1 MRADLW
7 PAVESGELALPI
19 DRTYALD
26 EAAEALAHM
35 KANAHLG
42 KIVLTV

>member
-7 PAVESGELALPI
+7 DAVESGDLALPI

-26 EAAEALAHM
+26 EAALALAHM

>member
-1 MRADLW
+1 MRQDLW
-7 PAVESGELALPI
+7 SAVEAGKLALPI
-19 DRTYALD
+19 DRTFPLAD
-26 EAAEALAHM
+26 AAAALAHM